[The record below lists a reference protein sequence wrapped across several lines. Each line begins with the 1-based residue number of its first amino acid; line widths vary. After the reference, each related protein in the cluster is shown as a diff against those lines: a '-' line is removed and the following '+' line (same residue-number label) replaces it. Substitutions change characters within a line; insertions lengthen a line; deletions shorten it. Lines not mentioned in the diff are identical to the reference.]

1 MEEEEKIM
9 YNSSCELWCDI
20 RRAKEIVKLLLY
32 L

>member
-20 RRAKEIVKLLLY
+20 RRVKEMLKKL
-32 L
+32 

>member
-20 RRAKEIVKLLLY
+20 RRAKEMLKKL
-32 L
+32 